1 MWIANDHTVGAI
13 RKYPVYFGFLVA
25 KFVRVV
31 ALCMLSDA
39 TNDWCDGGDLDQL
52 GDVDGVDL
60 RAFVQEW
67 LDYCPGDWALK

>member
-1 MWIANDHTVGAI
+1 
-13 RKYPVYFGFLVA
+13 
-25 KFVRVV
+25 
-31 ALCMLSDA
+31 MLSDA